1 MLLVISDIKHLFMCL
16 LANCT
21 SSLEKWLFRFCAHF
35 CSDWFLLLMLSCSVQ
50 PLSSVWLFVTPWTAA
65 CQASLSTTNSQS
77 LLKPMSIE
85 AMMPSNHLILCRPLL
100 LLLSIFS
107 SIRVVSNESVLRIK
121 WPKFW
126 SFSFSISP
134 SIAGRGTP
142 SRAWNWALV

>member
-85 AMMPSNHLILCRPLL
+85 AMMQPHPPTTIFPSFHFASTCSHFVWNDIFNASSPLSKQSLCPEFPFLISLPKKLL
-100 LLLSIFS
+100 
-107 SIRVVSNESVLRIK
+107 
-121 WPKFW
+121 
-126 SFSFSISP
+126 
-134 SIAGRGTP
+134 
-142 SRAWNWALV
+142 